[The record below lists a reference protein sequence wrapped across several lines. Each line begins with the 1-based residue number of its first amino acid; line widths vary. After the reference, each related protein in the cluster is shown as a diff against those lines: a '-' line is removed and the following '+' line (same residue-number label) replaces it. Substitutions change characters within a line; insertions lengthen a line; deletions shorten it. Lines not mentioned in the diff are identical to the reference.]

1 MVEVGLPVAAR
12 ADNGVDA
19 ATASSLRT
27 DRATERD
34 LERLMAER
42 W

>member
-1 MVEVGLPVAAR
+1 MVVVGLPVATR

-27 DRATERD
+27 DGATERD
-34 LERLMAER
+34 LERLMAKT